1 MSDRLRNERRFAKLA
16 YKDRDFPQA
25 AKLNRSLLATY
36 GEELPAKDAAA
47 INLDLGICLL
57 RLSEVDEAV
66 QAFSEALR
74 LDPTNERAKSLHSKW
89 SGGFPV
95 ADEEQD
101 DVLGNDPALDFTY
114 TPRGP
119 SATQI
124 VDPLGSDSTMA
135 SDPMIPP
142 SFGGVVGVPHAE
154 RRPPFAW
161 GLLTPILC
169 AVGLCFLV
177 MILRSL

>member
-36 GEELPAKDAAA
+36 EEELPAKDAAA

-74 LDPTNERAKSLHSKW
+74 LDPTNERAKSLHSEVERGF
-89 SGGFPV
+89 SDGG
-95 ADEEQD
+95 
-101 DVLGNDPALDFTY
+101 
-114 TPRGP
+114 
-119 SATQI
+119 
-124 VDPLGSDSTMA
+124 
-135 SDPMIPP
+135 
-142 SFGGVVGVPHAE
+142 
-154 RRPPFAW
+154 
-161 GLLTPILC
+161 
-169 AVGLCFLV
+169 
-177 MILRSL
+177 